1 MEKESDLI
9 SISISSSK
17 DLALLIKQNYI
28 VVIKISAS
36 WCGPCKNKK
45 FLHDYHQIKSKYEN
59 MSGVKFVELDVDDD
73 SDIIE
78 DTKYY
83 KIDIDSVPTFL
94 ISKKGSFTRKYIGCG
109 YFEQIDEYLNE
120 KLNKQND

>member
-1 MEKESDLI
+1 METDSNA
-9 SISISSSK
+9 ISSSK
-17 DLALLIKQNYI
+17 DLALIIKQNYI

-45 FLHDYHQIKSKYEN
+45 FLQEYHKIKSNYQN
-59 MSGVKFVELDVDDD
+59 NSGVKFVELDVDDD

-94 ISKKGSFTRKYIGCG
+94 ISKKGSFTRKYVGGG
-109 YFEQIDEYLNE
+109 YLEQINEYLNE
-120 KLNKQND
+120 KLKNKQDE